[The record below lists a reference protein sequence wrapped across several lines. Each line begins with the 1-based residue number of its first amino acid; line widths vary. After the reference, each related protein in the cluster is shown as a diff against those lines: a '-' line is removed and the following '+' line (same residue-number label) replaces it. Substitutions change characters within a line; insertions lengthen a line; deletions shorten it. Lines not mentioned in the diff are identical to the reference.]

1 MFLATAFL
9 FMFHLF
15 LQVYIENDYK
25 ELNVCIQYPPTHNT
39 ALLSKKVAPTD
50 NTPTSSVKQHH
61 ACGTASGTYTVTKL
75 REKKLTSG
83 HQSHKVHAGTGRN
96 NLSSPKCRRNVFAH
110 QTD

>member
-1 MFLATAFL
+1 MFN
-9 FMFHLF
+9 LF

-39 ALLSKKVAPTD
+39 AVLSKKVAPTD
-50 NTPTSSVKQHH
+50 NTPMSSVRQHH
-61 ACGTASGTYTVTKL
+61 AYGTPSGTYTVTKL

-83 HQSHKVHAGTGRN
+83 HESHKVRAGTDRN
-96 NLSSPKCRRNVFAH
+96 NLNSPKCRRKMFVH